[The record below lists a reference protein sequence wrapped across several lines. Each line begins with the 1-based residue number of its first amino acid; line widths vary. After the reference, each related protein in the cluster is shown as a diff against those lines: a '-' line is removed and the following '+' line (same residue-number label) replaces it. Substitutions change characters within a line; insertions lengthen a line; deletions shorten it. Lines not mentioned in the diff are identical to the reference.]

1 MKTLVHTISSN
12 LKYVIRATTNHKT
25 LIHQNVMY
33 TYSNRSYEMFQGN
46 GIGRICV

>member
-12 LKYVIRATTNHKT
+12 LKYVIRATTNQT

-33 TYSNRSYEMFQGN
+33 TYSNRSYEIFQGN
-46 GIGRICV
+46 SIGRICV